1 MRRKVAQDIARE
13 LLRAIA
19 NLVRTYKEIDDR
31 MQIRVDRAGLE
42 QKKSIMEQ
50 IRKLEDVA
58 EDIED
63 PEVYRNIKTEI
74 TNLDD
79 ALCAKE
85 VQNYF
90 IPESGIRKVKEDD
103 KRP

>member
-1 MRRKVAQDIARE
+1 MRKKVAQDISHE

-31 MQIRVDRAGLE
+31 MQVRVDQAGLV
-42 QKKSIMEQ
+42 QKKSIMKQ
-50 IRKLEDVA
+50 IRDLEHVA
-58 EDIED
+58 EVIED
-63 PEVYRNIKTEI
+63 PEVYRKIKTDI

-85 VQNYF
+85 VQSYF
-90 IPESGIRKVKEDD
+90 IPESGIRKVKAD
-103 KRP
+103 KQP